1 MDQGVYDVEARVEAE
16 HWWFCGRRR
25 LFASE
30 LRLLNVGIEANCLDI
45 GTGTGSNLRML
56 RQQGYRNVTG
66 VDLDPLAIR
75 YCLTKG
81 FASVLLAEA
90 TSLPFATAQ
99 FDVVLATDTVEHIED
114 DRKALHEI
122 YRVLAPGG
130 HVMISVPAFPS
141 LWGLQ
146 DDVAHHKRRYRLA
159 DLAQKVRSSGLQIRR
174 SYYFNFLLFVPI
186 WLARQFNR
194 IVGIKLASENEINSI
209 GLNQLLFGVF
219 SLDVRLAPV
228 LHPPFGVSI
237 MMIGQKTIDT
247 RVL

>member
-1 MDQGVYDVEARVEAE
+1 MEQGVYDVEARVEAE
-16 HWWFCGRRR
+16 HWWFRGRRQ
-25 LFASE
+25 LFAAE
-30 LRLLNVGIEANCLDI
+30 LRVLKVGMDAKFLDI
-45 GTGTGSNLRML
+45 GTGTGNNLRML
-56 RQQGYRNVTG
+56 RQEGYRNVTG

-81 FASVLLAEA
+81 FTSVLLAEA
-90 TSLPFATAQ
+90 TSLPFAEGQ

-114 DRKALHEI
+114 DQKALHEI
-122 YRVLAPGG
+122 HRVLAPGG

-146 DDVAHHKRRYRLA
+146 DDVAHHKRRYRMA
-159 DLAQKVRSSGLQIRR
+159 DLTEKIRSSGLQIRR

-194 IVGIKLASENEINSI
+194 IVGIKLASENEINST
-209 GLNQLLFGVF
+209 GLNQLLFWIF
-219 SLDVRLAPV
+219 SLDVRVAPV

-237 MMIGQKTIDT
+237 MMIGQKTIDA
-247 RVL
+247 